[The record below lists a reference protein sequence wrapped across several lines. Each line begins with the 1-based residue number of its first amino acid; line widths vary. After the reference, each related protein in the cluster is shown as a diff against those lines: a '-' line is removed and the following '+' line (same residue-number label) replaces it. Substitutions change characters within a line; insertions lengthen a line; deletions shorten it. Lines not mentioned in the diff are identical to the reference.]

1 MSAILDEIDAYVAA
15 NRHTDRSF
23 VRAVLD
29 GKASAAGLRRWSI
42 QKYLQVYDQNRNFSA
57 IHSYAAQEDVRQ
69 FMMEQLIA
77 EETAITSGSAP
88 HYELMA
94 RFALAMGAT
103 RDDLASAKPAPAVR
117 RFVDFLMRTARTG
130 LFLDGLLPIYCN
142 ESQTYGAAD
151 HLYRYLKDQYALG
164 ERELEWFAEHGTA
177 DKGHANRG
185 REILAKYLPHY
196 PEFGR
201 RALDLAKE
209 SVVEWLAL
217 HEYYYSVL

>member
-1 MSAILDEIDAYVAA
+1 MVGSLSERVEWLGNRVSSWLDTIVGGGVSNDPLV
-15 NRHTDRSF
+15 
-23 VRAVLD
+23 
-29 GKASAAGLRRWSI
+29 
-42 QKYLQVYDQNRNFSA
+42 
-57 IHSYAAQEDVRQ
+57 
-69 FMMEQLIA
+69 
-77 EETAITSGSAP
+77 
-88 HYELMA
+88 
-94 RFALAMGAT
+94 FALAMGAT

-151 HLYRYLKDQYALG
+151 HLYRYLKDQYSLG